1 MLLNST
7 YIEDADEELTDIAI
21 KEIHNKYAGEQ
32 IEDALTKIK
41 VELENIRRQGSA
53 YKYLTAINAFNAVNA
68 KSEEYCP
75 RGTLPSLLIS
85 YVTGLSDVNPLNCS
99 PCLYPEIAQGIKGDK
114 LPCFEFNVSS
124 DLHRRLFDYYDNYPG
139 EGLITRKYDE
149 KGRLVGV
156 YIGEINKISAT
167 VEPLGRTFYINFV
180 EVIDSLELKNNLL
193 HNKIIELCKPGNLE
207 EYVKC
212 YGFKHSTGAWEN
224 NAEVLLKEGIV
235 SFDELIANREDVYEY
250 LLDLGVDKPMAFTI
264 AEYVR
269 MGKVK
274 KQGWKEEMYT
284 VMKSKGT
291 PEWFIKSCEKV
302 DYLFTRAH
310 AISLYKSYTD
320 L

>member
-1 MLLNST
+1 MPDANRNA
-7 YIEDADEELTDIAI
+7 IEHVQHNQIINASYEGRVFCDKWESI
-21 KEIHNKYAGEQ
+21 KEY
-32 IEDALTKIK
+32 
-41 VELENIRRQGSA
+41 IRLNNHIPRD
-53 YKYLTAINAFNAVNA
+53 
-68 KSEEYCP
+68 EYNRYIRPLSYCGYVGYTQFICVP
-75 RGTLPSLLIS
+75 DSLA
-85 YVTGLSDVNPLNCS
+85 T
-99 PCLYPEIAQGIKGDK
+99 EI
-114 LPCFEFNVSS
+114 
-124 DLHRRLFDYYDNYPG
+124 
-139 EGLITRKYDE
+139 
-149 KGRLVGV
+149 GV

-284 VMKSKGT
+284 VMKSKDI